1 VHCARARFFRGFS
14 ISVLP
19 HLSLRSRPQVVR
31 DNSSGRCPIK
41 KTEKVN
47 PHLLAAILL
56 LFSHGMIFAVN
67 PLVVDDA
74 DTVDPGHLQLSAGA
88 QLSRTGS
95 DSLYTLPLNPVLGLN
110 PRGELDATFG
120 YQWRGGSAEADGITD
135 LTIATKWRLWQT
147 AAGGFKLA
155 GRFDLKVPTAPE
167 RSSFGTG
174 HFDAAVVLI
183 ATRCWGP
190 TCLDWNIGY
199 AGADLSR
206 AVFGDDHWFIGQ
218 AVRHEVNKRWTIIGE
233 TFATLPQGDE
243 GGPTNINFS
252 AGTQLM
258 LQENLL
264 VSVLV
269 GSAAGSDSPDLT
281 SYFGFTFVY

>member
-1 VHCARARFFRGFS
+1 MN
-14 ISVLP
+14 
-19 HLSLRSRPQVVR
+19 Q
-31 DNSSGRCPIK
+31 
-41 KTEKVN
+41 
-47 PHLLAAILL
+47 HLLAAILL

-74 DTVDPGHLQLSAGA
+74 DTVDPGRLQLSAGG

-95 DSLYTLPLNPVLGLN
+95 VSLYALPINPVLGLN
-110 PRGELDATFG
+110 PRGELGATFG
-120 YQWRGGSAEADGITD
+120 YQWRADSTEADGITD
-135 LTIATKWRLWQT
+135 LTIETKWRLWQT
-147 AAGGFKLA
+147 ADGGFKLG
-155 GRFDLKVPTAPE
+155 GRVDLKVPTAPQ
-167 RSSFGTG
+167 RSGFGTG
-174 HFDAAVVLI
+174 NFDAEVVLI

-199 AGADLSR
+199 AANDLSR

-233 TFATLPQGDE
+233 TFATLPQSDE
-243 GGPTNINFS
+243 GGPTNIHFS
-252 AGTQLM
+252 AGAQLM

-281 SYFGFTFVY
+281 SYLGFTFVY